1 MTFNLFF
8 VIVECLKLKILS
20 MRISLLIP
28 AYNEE
33 KTIRQCLNSCLNQS
47 RPPDQILVVD
57 DCSTDK
63 TPQILSEF
71 GDQIEVVRTPHQS
84 GNKSRAQEFGFQ
96 FIRGDILIM
105 TDADTILH
113 QDFIKNILTYF
124 YNDRV
129 AAVAGYVQSLPHNL
143 LTACREIDYFIGQ
156 RLHKRA
162 QSFLH
167 SVFIIPG
174 CAAAFRTD
182 VFRRYIKFSHDT
194 LTEDLDFTYTLYQS
208 GFAIR
213 FAFDAVSFTQD
224 PPNLSSY
231 IRQMKRWYTGGWQN
245 LLKHFGIFRT
255 PAAAIELSLL
265 YLESLAVAG
274 LIFILPLINLYWFF
288 AFLGFYLTIIFSL
301 AGYIGLREKRLDI
314 IAAAPL
320 YLFISLLNL
329 SLFIYTFV
337 RVVFL
342 QKRLLKW
349 SFVDRVEIKPKV

>member
-1 MTFNLFF
+1 
-8 VIVECLKLKILS
+8 
-20 MRISLLIP
+20 MRVSLLIP

-33 KTIRQCLNSCLNQS
+33 KTIKQCIVSCLSQS
-47 RPPDQILVVD
+47 RPPDQIVVVD

-71 GDQIEVVRTPHQS
+71 GSQIEVVRTPYQS
-84 GNKSRAQEFGFQ
+84 GNKSRAQEFGFK
-96 FIRGDILIM
+96 FIDGDILIM
-105 TDADTILH
+105 TDADTVLDY
-113 QDFIKNILTYF
+113 DFIKNILTYF
-124 YNDRV
+124 VNQRV
-129 AAVAGYVQSLPHNL
+129 AAVAGYVQSLPYNL

-167 SVFIIPG
+167 SVYIIPG

-182 VFRRYIKFSHDT
+182 IFRRYIKFSHDT
-194 LTEDLDFTYTLYQS
+194 LTEDLDFTYTLYRR

-213 FAFDAVSFTQD
+213 FAPEAISFTQD

-245 LLKHFGIFRT
+245 LLKHLSIFGT

-265 YLESLAVAG
+265 YLESLAVAA
-274 LIFILPLINLYWFF
+274 LLFVLPLINFYWFSV
-288 AFLGFYLTIIFSL
+288 FLWFYFLIIFIL
-301 AGYIGLREKRLDI
+301 AGYISLREKRLDI
-314 IAAAPL
+314 LVAAPL

-337 RVVFL
+337 RTVLL

-349 SFVDRVEIKPKV
+349 SFVDRVDIKPKV